1 MTHSDD
7 QTFGWSD
14 ADEALVSAP
23 PGPDEGADIQSPRE
37 VAVDAPGAS
46 RTYTYS
52 VPARLSGI
60 EDGEAVLVEF
70 GRSRQ
75 ALGVVVGPARGD
87 LPQGAKPIL
96 ARVRADGP
104 LLPRLTLDFARW
116 ISEEYLALPAAT
128 LRSMLPPGMLER
140 LELVAEWAGEEATA
154 EGAGGTP
161 GAAPGAGAA
170 AATTPAQRVRAG
182 ILDRDEAVIA
192 ERLAAGPRP
201 VRDMEG
207 QDGRAATLRRLRSMA
222 SRGIVRLEW
231 TLTAA
236 SSGPRFERWLH
247 LTDEGRGVASVSGPG
262 SGPGNAGAGNVGA
275 GRSRAGP
282 AGAPPGQAASGSAV
296 GARLGP
302 RQGALLADLASAEAT
317 GVEGLTG
324 AEAAHRHGS
333 GTATGLIRRGLVVAD
348 VRERPRRPLARRPAG
363 RRGTRPEGS
372 DLTPPQAEALAAIV
386 AAAAAGDPTPL
397 LLEGITGSGKTA
409 VYAEA
414 IAESISSGRTAL
426 ILVPEIA
433 LAIPLVDRL
442 RADLDAEIA
451 MLHSGLGEGERADE
465 WRRIRAGGVHVVVG
479 TRTALTAP
487 LPDIGL
493 IVVDEEHD
501 AAYKSD
507 RTPRLQARD
516 AALALARLAGAAVVL
531 GSATPSVES
540 VGRVREGG
548 YRHAF
553 LPDRPSGAPP
563 RVEVVDLRAELASGN
578 RRLLSASLS
587 AALASLPE
595 GERAIL
601 VINRRGTASVVVC
614 RDCGHVQRCPECE
627 RTLVYHQAGVT
638 LRCHHCGT
646 ASPLA
651 SRCPVCRSPRIRYLG
666 GGTQRVEDEVKA
678 AFPHLRVGR
687 LDRDVAEHKG
697 AVERVLDAFGEGRL
711 DVLVGTSLVAKG
723 LDIPEVTL
731 VGVVSADIALNL
743 PDERAA
749 ERTYQLLAQA
759 IGRAGRGALP
769 GLAIIQT
776 YQPDHPAIQAVATG
790 DAAAFYDAELEVRR
804 RFGSPPFGRLV
815 KLTVGLPDHL
825 AAEHEAASMADRLRA
840 AAASRTA
847 AVAVLGPAP
856 AYIAR
861 RAGRW
866 RWNVVLR
873 GDRPLELLDPPP
885 GAPWSIDVD
894 PDSLL

>member
-1 MTHSDD
+1 M
-7 QTFGWSD
+7 
-14 ADEALVSAP
+14 
-23 PGPDEGADIQSPRE
+23 
-37 VAVDAPGAS
+37 
-46 RTYTYS
+46 
-52 VPARLSGI
+52 
-60 EDGEAVLVEF
+60 VL
-70 GRSRQ
+70 
-75 ALGVVVGPARGD
+75 GPARGET
-87 LPQGAKPIL
+87 PPNAKPIL

-116 ISEEYLALPAAT
+116 ISEEYLAPPAAT

-140 LELVAEWAGEEATA
+140 LELVAEWCGPDAGSGATPADREEAA
-154 EGAGGTP
+154 I
-161 GAAPGAGAA
+161 
-170 AATTPAQRVRAG
+170 V
-182 ILDRDEAVIA
+182 
-192 ERLAAGPRP
+192 ERLGSGPQP
-201 VRDMEG
+201 VRDLEG
-207 QDGRAATLRRLRSMA
+207 ADGRPAALRRLRSMA
-222 SRGIVRLEW
+222 SRGVVRLEW

-236 SSGPRFERWLH
+236 STGPRFERWLL
-247 LTDEGRGVASVSGPG
+247 LTDEGRGVAPG
-262 SGPGNAGAGNVGA
+262 SGEAPGGGT
-275 GRSRAGP
+275 
-282 AGAPPGQAASGSAV
+282 ASGEIGLRGATTGS

-302 RQGALLADLASAEAT
+302 RQRALLADLAAAEAV
-317 GVEGLTG
+317 GDAGLAGT
-324 AEAAHRHGS
+324 EAAHRHGS
-333 GTATGLIRRGLVVAD
+333 ATATGLIRRGLLVAE
-348 VRERPRRPLARRPAG
+348 VRERPRRPLERRPAG
-363 RRGTRPEGS
+363 RRGTRPSGS
-372 DLTPPQAEALAAIV
+372 ELTPPQAAALDAILAAV
-386 AAAAAGDPTPL
+386 KARDATPL
-397 LLEGITGSGKTA
+397 LLDGITGSGKTA
-409 VYAEA
+409 VYADA
-414 IAESISSGRTAL
+414 IAETIASGRTAL
-426 ILVPEIA
+426 VLVPEIA
-433 LAIPLVDRL
+433 LAMPLVDRL

-451 MLHSGLGEGERADE
+451 LLHSGLGEGERADE
-465 WRRIRAGGVHVVVG
+465 WRRIRAGEVHVVVG

-487 LPDIGL
+487 LADIGL

-531 GSATPSVES
+531 GSATPSVET
-540 VGRVREGG
+540 VGRVREGR
-548 YRHAF
+548 YQHAV
-553 LPDRPSGAPP
+553 LPDRPAGAPP
-563 RVEVVDLRAELASGN
+563 RVDVVDLRAELAAGN
-578 RRLLSASLS
+578 RGLLSGALS
-587 AALASLPE
+587 MALGSLPP

-614 RDCGHVQRCPECE
+614 RDCGNVQRCPECE

-651 SRCPVCRSPRIRYLG
+651 SRCPICRSPRIRYLG
-666 GGTQRVEDEVKA
+666 GGTQRVEEEVKA
-678 AFPHLRVGR
+678 AFPNLRVGR
-687 LDRDVAEHKG
+687 LDRDIAEHKG
-697 AVERVLDAFGEGRL
+697 AVQRVLDAFSEGRL

-749 ERTYQLLAQA
+749 ERTYQLLTQA
-759 IGRAGRGALP
+759 VGRAGRGDLP

-790 DAAAFYDAELEVRR
+790 EAAAFYDAELEVRR

-815 KLTVGLPDHL
+815 KLTVALPDHL
-825 AAEHEAASMADRLRA
+825 AAEHEASAMAERLRASAASRA
-840 AAASRTA
+840 AAAGNGFG
-847 AVAVLGPAP
+847 VAVLGPAP

-873 GDRPLELLDPPP
+873 GDRPLDLLDPPP